1 MVEKHWVPNRFLP
14 ILPVDNDCSGVVEI
28 ENGHDGLNLP
38 KCDDIFDML
47 FDLQNIDS
55 TENDFNHVDI
65 EIGKLTKT
73 ETRMEQENNKIRT
86 KMNFE
91 DIQVKNETVF
101 EGNQMETEND
111 MENQEIDIEN
121 GHETTSAAHNME
133 NQQRDIENDL
143 ETTSAAPD
151 DVAFAIEEFTVGQF
165 VYVEYDDQNYPG
177 KILKLN
183 ESLKE
188 LYVQCMK
195 KVNKNSSLYMWPR
208 KKDFCWFPLD
218 AVNKIIPPPRFIDE
232 TNHYTME

>member
-1 MVEKHWVPNRFLP
+1 
-14 ILPVDNDCSGVVEI
+14 
-28 ENGHDGLNLP
+28 
-38 KCDDIFDML
+38 
-47 FDLQNIDS
+47 
-55 TENDFNHVDI
+55 
-65 EIGKLTKT
+65 
-73 ETRMEQENNKIRT
+73 MEQENNKIRT

-121 GHETTSAAHNME
+121 DHETTSAAHNME

-195 KVNKNSSLYMWPR
+195 KRPYP
-208 KKDFCWFPLD
+208 
-218 AVNKIIPPPRFIDE
+218 IICIL
-232 TNHYTME
+232 